1 MSTHPFLPVAATVHA
16 KINLY
21 LAVGAERPDGYHDLT
36 TVFQSVS
43 ARDEVSLNVAE
54 QAAPGEDVVRGLSV
68 DKRLPGEVPTHAGN
82 LAWQAVR
89 LVVQAYRDRHGPR
102 LLPGVK
108 IHIDKKIPVAGGMA
122 GGSADAAAALVA
134 ADAWL
139 AVAYGREP
147 LGARGLYPLARQLGA
162 DVPFVLAGQTAFG
175 TGRGDE
181 LVTMLTRGQF
191 HWAVVT
197 SPQGLSTPEVFQRLD
212 AMRAAGDVEC
222 REPDTQ
228 PVAEALAAG
237 DVECREPDTQ
247 PVAEALA
254 AGDTEKLAGALHND
268 LQAAALSLRPEL
280 RKILRV
286 GVSEGAL
293 AGLVSGSG
301 PTCVFLCPDAH
312 AADEVAQAVAADN
325 PGTRGM
331 AVTGPAP
338 GAELVSA
345 TRAD

>member
-139 AVAYGREP
+139 AAAYGREP

-212 AMRAAGDVEC
+212 AMR
-222 REPDTQ
+222 
-228 PVAEALAAG
+228 AAG